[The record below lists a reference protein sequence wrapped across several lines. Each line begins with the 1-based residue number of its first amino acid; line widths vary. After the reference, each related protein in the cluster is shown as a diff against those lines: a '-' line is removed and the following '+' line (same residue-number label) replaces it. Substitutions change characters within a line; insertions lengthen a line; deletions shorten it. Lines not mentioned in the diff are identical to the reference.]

1 MENKI
6 SIIIPVYNVEKY
18 IDECLKSI
26 QGQTYTN
33 WEAIIVD
40 DGSTDL
46 SGKICDQYAD
56 KDERFIVIH
65 QKNARIAAARNKGLD
80 VATGDFITFIDS
92 DDFIEN
98 TTFEK
103 CVNIFSKDEQLDVI
117 QWDVEFYY
125 DGESKP
131 RRNANKEPAA
141 YVEILA
147 SPDKAL
153 KYLVDMRNEGNHPDF
168 NNLWN
173 DCRCVWTK
181 MCKKHIFDELRFPI
195 GKEYEDDYICH
206 KIFGQSKKVMFINE
220 RFSKYRY
227 RSNSTVRAMN
237 LKGKVDK
244 VYCELDRLLYIEKK
258 DYLILMPDAVHN
270 YFTSVMNIYSL
281 LASNNQLKEY
291 AYFLKDYKNYFV
303 KYCKYLYKKEYF
315 IFKLFYVNPLIGTSI
330 LKIYRKINLILGR

>member
-98 TTFEK
+98 
-103 CVNIFSKDEQLDVI
+103 NI
-117 QWDVEFYY
+117 
-125 DGESKP
+125 
-131 RRNANKEPAA
+131 
-141 YVEILA
+141 
-147 SPDKAL
+147 
-153 KYLVDMRNEGNHPDF
+153 
-168 NNLWN
+168 
-173 DCRCVWTK
+173 
-181 MCKKHIFDELRFPI
+181 
-195 GKEYEDDYICH
+195 
-206 KIFGQSKKVMFINE
+206 
-220 RFSKYRY
+220 
-227 RSNSTVRAMN
+227 
-237 LKGKVDK
+237 
-244 VYCELDRLLYIEKK
+244 
-258 DYLILMPDAVHN
+258 
-270 YFTSVMNIYSL
+270 
-281 LASNNQLKEY
+281 
-291 AYFLKDYKNYFV
+291 
-303 KYCKYLYKKEYF
+303 
-315 IFKLFYVNPLIGTSI
+315 
-330 LKIYRKINLILGR
+330 